1 MADLREKDDASKIYV
16 VLFMLHFKRE
26 HCLESAIL
34 VDFSSIGGFA
44 YKCREIIIEIIK
56 KIWRFEWK
64 LMFSIKINIKSRRK
78 RASIC
83 LFRLQINENQEGNEH
98 FFKILFQYFRI
109 FDGCY
114 SEIFEFRGRAE
125 GVFYPKVKKES
136 KNSSIEARTS
146 WDKNRDLLG
155 AFSNKENKA
164 NLFRS

>member
-1 MADLREKDDASKIYV
+1 M
-16 VLFMLHFKRE
+16 
-26 HCLESAIL
+26 
-34 VDFSSIGGFA
+34 
-44 YKCREIIIEIIK
+44 
-56 KIWRFEWK
+56 
-64 LMFSIKINIKSRRK
+64 
-78 RASIC
+78 C

-98 FFKILFQYFRI
+98 FFKILFQNFRL

-136 KNSSIEARTS
+136 KHSSIEARTS
-146 WDKNRDLLG
+146 WDKNRDFFG